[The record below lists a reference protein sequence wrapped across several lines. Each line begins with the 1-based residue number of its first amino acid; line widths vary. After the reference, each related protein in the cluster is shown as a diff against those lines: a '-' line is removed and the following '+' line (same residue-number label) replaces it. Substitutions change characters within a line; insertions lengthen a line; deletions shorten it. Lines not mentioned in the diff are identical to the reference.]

1 MLDTHR
7 LDGFDWDDGNRDKNW
22 LKHRVSNGECEE
34 VFFNVPLLLAEDVK
48 HSETEQRYLALG
60 RTNGGRLL
68 FISFVI
74 RTDKIRVISA
84 RDMHR
89 KERTVYAQANP

>member
-1 MLDTHR
+1 MFDAHS

-34 VFFNVPLLLAEDVK
+34 VFFNVPLLLADDVK

-74 RTDKIRVISA
+74 RMDKIRVISA

-89 KERTVYAQANP
+89 KERTAYGQPNS

>member
-1 MLDTHR
+1 MLDTRR
-7 LDGFDWDDGNRDKNW
+7 LDGFDWDEGNRDKNW

-34 VFFNVPLLLAEDVK
+34 VFFNVPLLLAENAK

-68 FISFVI
+68 FISFVV

>member
-1 MLDTHR
+1 MLDKRR
-7 LDGFDWDDGNRDKNW
+7 LDGFDWDEGNRDKNW

-34 VFFNVPLLLAEDVK
+34 VIFNVPLLLAEDAK

-68 FISFVI
+68 FISFVV

>member
-1 MLDTHR
+1 MFDTHS

-22 LKHRVSNGECEE
+22 LKHGVSNSECEG
-34 VFFNVPLLLAEDVK
+34 VFFNVPLLLAGNVK

-60 RTNGGRLL
+60 RMNGGRLL

-74 RTDKIRVISA
+74 RMDKLRVISA

-89 KERTVYAQANP
+89 EERTAYAQANP